1 MIRRR
6 VSAALQLRDSFR
18 GCPAEGKAICTLN
31 GRQSRP
37 QARPGGWLI
46 WTDLPAGAYD
56 LTVSLHGYQTG
67 VLTIEVPEKR
77 LWEGSML
84 LAPGIGYRF
93 QHTAAKLTLRLVHGK
108 KPIADAEIWL
118 CTAGRA
124 ELRIAQDTAA
134 KGAEAL
140 RLYCKGNRALLPVP
154 GTFLVMDEDKP
165 ELIRLAALEEEGGI
179 LAAPLKA
186 AHGRGKVLM
195 QAQPAYTSPDGLVQA
210 AFAAAG
216 NLAVLYGKKVQQ
228 IPLEAGEHE
237 IILKF

>member
-6 VSAALQLRDSFR
+6 VSAALQLRDSFW

-37 QARPGGWLI
+37 QIRPGGWLI

-56 LTVSLHGYQTG
+56 LTVSLYGFQTG
-67 VLTIEVPEKR
+67 VLTIEVPEKG

-84 LAPGIGYRF
+84 LAPGTGYRF
-93 QHTAAKLTLRLVHGK
+93 RDTAAKLTLHLVHGK
-108 KPIADAEIWL
+108 KSIANAEIWL
-118 CTAGRA
+118 CTTGRT

-140 RLYCKGNRALLPVP
+140 RLYCRGNRALLPVP
-154 GTFLVMDEDKP
+154 GTFLVADENKP
-165 ELIRLAALEEEGGI
+165 ELIQLAALEGEQGI

-195 QAQPAYTSPDGLVQA
+195 QAQPVRTSPDGLVQA
-210 AFAAAG
+210 AFAAEG
-216 NLAVLYGKKVQQ
+216 NLTVLYGKKTQQ
-228 IPLEAGEHE
+228 IPLEAGEQE
-237 IILKF
+237 IIFKF